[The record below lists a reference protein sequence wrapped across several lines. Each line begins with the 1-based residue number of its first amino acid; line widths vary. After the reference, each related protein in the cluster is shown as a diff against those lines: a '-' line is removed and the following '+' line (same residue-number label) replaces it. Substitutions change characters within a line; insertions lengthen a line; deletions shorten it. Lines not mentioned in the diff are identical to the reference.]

1 MNSEPIVYILSII
14 VIVTLISIRVYKVC
28 KTDEPL
34 KKLSTILSEGAIIN
48 HITDIILDEI
58 TKTDFSKYE
67 SIGDAQAYLLN
78 EIYDKVW
85 CYLKKEIFDRFGNDK
100 LYTTICKLLT
110 LDVVQDQTTK
120 LFMDEKVQD
129 TLLTAYQKQIDD
141 NLENTLREQQEM
153 MEEAEKYNNGDDKS
167 EPVPDLDPT
176 RINGVMDEEEEKS
189 YNPPTDDGSPIDDD
203 VDEVV
208 DSEPLDWDNLDL
220 VTDDH
225 SEE

>member
-1 MNSEPIVYILSII
+1 MKSEHIVYILSII

-28 KTDEPL
+28 KTNEPL
-34 KKLSTILSEGAIIN
+34 KKLSAILSEGAIIN

-100 LYTTICKLLT
+100 LYITICKLLT
-110 LDVVQDQTTK
+110 LDIVQDQTIK
-120 LFMDEKVQD
+120 LFMDKKVQD

-176 RINGVMDEEEEKS
+176 RINGVVDEEGEKS

-208 DSEPLDWDNLDL
+208 DSEPLDWDNLDW
-220 VTDDH
+220 VTDH
-225 SEE
+225 GEE